1 MTDQTPAE
9 TLRAAAQHVREMAQ
23 QATPGPWV
31 ANGAGVGTDYT
42 DNEPDLIVAVD
53 AFDPNDAAWMALMH
67 PGLAE
72 PLAAWLESV
81 AALQFGDVPLP
92 DSPIVDHALA
102 AARAL
107 LGRGA

>member
-72 PLAAWLESV
+72 PLAAWLEMEAHMWDLRGNS
-81 AALQFGDVPLP
+81 AEGNTF
-92 DSPIVDHALA
+92 HALA